1 MYTTEVS
8 WHVVSELRKTKGD
21 QQGVLQGMTGGALAW
36 GSWDGWGT
44 TGSSGSSGI
53 GKIPGMGDS
62 GGLQRGAGTG
72 RAGSRALDGNSRAAL
87 WGALAQPA

>member
-36 GSWDGWGT
+36 ELGWLGDHWEQWQYWDWEDPWDGRYWGT
-44 TGSSGSSGI
+44 AERSGHWES
-53 GKIPGMGDS
+53 
-62 GGLQRGAGTG
+62 
-72 RAGSRALDGNSRAAL
+72 
-87 WGALAQPA
+87 WE